1 MIFTVLPMLFDPCF
15 CRLFRLD
22 GFYINNDGTKY
33 SIKKIKTIST
43 DPKTQEVTVDEYF
56 TYSEGI
62 MNKFP
67 GYQLDGN
74 NLVENI
80 SDTEIDLEKH
90 IELLL
95 SKNSANL
102 PDFRIQARFLTGAPF

>member
-1 MIFTVLPMLFDPCF
+1 MLFDPCF

-43 DPKTQEVTVDEYF
+43 DPKTQEVVVDEYH

-62 MNKFP
+62 MHKFP
-67 GYQLDGN
+67 GYKLDKN

-80 SDTEIDLEKH
+80 SDTEIDLQKH
-90 IELLL
+90 IDLLL
-95 SKNSANL
+95 SRNL
-102 PDFRIQARFLTGAPF
+102 SSIPDFNGQARFLSGAPF

>member
-1 MIFTVLPMLFDPCF
+1 MLFTILPMLFDPLF

-33 SIKKIKTIST
+33 SIRKIKTINT

-62 MNKFP
+62 MHKFP
-67 GYQLDGN
+67 GY
-74 NLVENI
+74 
-80 SDTEIDLEKH
+80 
-90 IELLL
+90 
-95 SKNSANL
+95 
-102 PDFRIQARFLTGAPF
+102 